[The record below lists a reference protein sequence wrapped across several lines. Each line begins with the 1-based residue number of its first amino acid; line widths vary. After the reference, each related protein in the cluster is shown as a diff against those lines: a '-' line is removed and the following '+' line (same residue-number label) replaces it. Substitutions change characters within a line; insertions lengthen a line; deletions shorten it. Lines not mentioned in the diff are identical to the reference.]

1 MGTDYN
7 SVCAT
12 IGRLSGKSEQIDFM
26 CGILDLFVDQPH
38 LLLSWKGDGHVV
50 AMKWLIDNDCIQYLE
65 RKYQT
70 LLSHMVGVGLVEW
83 VEEV

>member
-50 AMKWLIDNDCIQYLE
+50 AMKWLIDVNLLT
-65 RKYQT
+65 T
-70 LLSHMVGVGLVEW
+70 LALQAVNLILKFIELYEDLVK
-83 VEEV
+83 